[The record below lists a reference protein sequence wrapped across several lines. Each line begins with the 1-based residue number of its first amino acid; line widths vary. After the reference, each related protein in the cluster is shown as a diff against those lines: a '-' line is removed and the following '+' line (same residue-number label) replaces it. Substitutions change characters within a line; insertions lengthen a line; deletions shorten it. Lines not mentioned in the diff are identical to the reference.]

1 MTITLPKGFHSCLG
15 WSLGSIHFGTKAQA
29 FKVRFDETCLLLN
42 GVKDCDNDINKLF
55 GFSYGYHHSNSI
67 RIGWKSF
74 EDNIALFAY
83 IYENGV
89 RKTKWITKIPVE
101 TDAIVSIDYDSAN
114 SLIYFSCNGKFITMP
129 YKVGVTAGY
138 YLKPY
143 FGGDCNAPETMYIDM
158 IAVPIPARA
167 LVNRMVSFPD
177 EVLKVH
183 EGYNYANAVFWL
195 VANSIIFLVLFS
207 FILEQYVGWYGI
219 SCGVL
224 WWIGSQFRKY
234 KKGQISI
241 FNQL

>member
-1 MTITLPKGFHSCLG
+1 
-15 WSLGSIHFGTKAQA
+15 
-29 FKVRFDETCLLLN
+29 
-42 GVKDCDNDINKLF
+42 
-55 GFSYGYHHSNSI
+55 
-67 RIGWKSF
+67 
-74 EDNIALFAY
+74 
-83 IYENGV
+83 
-89 RKTKWITKIPVE
+89 
-101 TDAIVSIDYDSAN
+101 
-114 SLIYFSCNGKFITMP
+114 MP

-177 EVLKVH
+177 EVLKVQD
-183 EGYNYANAVFWL
+183 GYNYANAVFWL